1 MRCIAEAGTGKSG
14 YGNDDFMLMMTTV
27 MNIVIIMIMWIMIVI
42 NTKNV
47 LRSKQSLLLKPGIS
61 FITN

>member
-1 MRCIAEAGTGKSG
+1 MRCIAEANTGKSG
-14 YGNDDFMLMMTTV
+14 DGNDDFMLMMTTV
-27 MNIVIIMIMWIMIVI
+27 MNIVIIMIMWIIIVI